1 MDSDFF
7 LIRKM
12 RQGDEE
18 AFDIFIRKYY
28 GDILRYC
35 ACHCF
40 DAEDAQDLTQETFV
54 RFFSR
59 FSDYRHKGKT
69 KNYLYTIAGNL
80 CKNYYKKNKAPAAD
94 DVYGESRD
102 TTESLEDSVIERA
115 ALEWALDHLEPE
127 LRDVIDLYYFRELE
141 TEGDGRDTVC
151 HTDHPG
157 AVEEQSKLLHG
168 DRRIDLLCPSSDIF
182 GENPAV
188 RSCGYSAVYPFLL
201 HGGSLPADI
210 PDRTAD
216 TVYLSNDSYSLYLFR
231 NLWEQKSGQ

>member
-1 MDSDFF
+1 MKNVLNFILYRARKEDHVDSDFF

-18 AFDIFIRKYY
+18 AFDVFIRKYY

-54 RFFSR
+54 LFFSR

-127 LRDVIDLYYFRELE
+127 LRDVIDMYYFRELKLREMAE
-141 TEGDGRDTVC
+141 T
-151 HTDHPG
+151 
-157 AVEEQSKLLHG
+157 LH
-168 DRRIDLLCPSSDIF
+168 I
-182 GENPAV
+182 
-188 RSCGYSAVYPFLL
+188 
-201 HGGSLPADI
+201 SLPLVKYRLRRAKG
-210 PDRTAD
+210 R
-216 TVYLSNDSYSLYLFR
+216 LRELLGKERQSY
-231 NLWEQKSGQ
+231 ESGRSDGDL